1 MGTNLSVVGQMAQ
14 RFNMVPAEFEATVK
28 KTVCPANISN
38 EQFLAFLMVA
48 NEYHL
53 NPIIKQIYA
62 FPAKGGGIVPVV
74 SIDGWLRIINE
85 HPQFDGMEFADQLD
99 NGKLV
104 SVTCKM
110 YRKDRSHPT
119 DVTEYLCECKRNTD
133 VWGQWPARMLRHK
146 ATIQAARY
154 AFGLSGIY
162 DEDEAQ
168 RISGEKVINPMPEE
182 VKTLPYYPQAKMDEN
197 IPAWKKHIAAGKQ
210 TPDKIIGLVSSKYIL
225 SDEQQKAIRALSKP
239 ANVDEDGVIDAD
251 FVAAL
256 EGATA

>member
-1 MGTNLSVVGQMAQ
+1 MGTNISVVGQMAQ

-28 KTVCPANISN
+28 KTVCPNNITN
-38 EQFLAFLMVA
+38 EQFVAFLMVA

-85 HPQFDGMEFADQLD
+85 HPQFDGMEFVDHID
-99 NGKLV
+99 SGKL
-104 SVTCKM
+104 SAVTCKM
-110 YRKDRSHPT
+110 HRKDRRHPT
-119 DVTEYLCECKRNTD
+119 EVTEYLCECKRNTD
-133 VWGQWPARMLRHK
+133 TWSQWPARMLRHK

-168 RISGEKVINPMPEE
+168 RISGEKIINPLPEE
-182 VKTLPYYPQAKMDEN
+182 RSLPAYPEQKLAEN
-197 IPAWKKHIAAGKQ
+197 LPVWKKHITAGKQ
-210 TPDKIIGLVSSKYIL
+210 TPDKIIGLISSKYVL
-225 SDEQQKAIRALSKP
+225 SDEQQAAIRAL
-239 ANVDEDGVIDAD
+239 AHIDNDGVIDAD

-256 EGATA
+256 EREAA

>member
-1 MGTNLSVVGQMAQ
+1 MGTSLSVVGQMAQ
-14 RFNMVPAEFEATVK
+14 RFNMVPAEFEAVVK

-38 EQFLAFLMVA
+38 EQFVAFLMVA

-74 SIDGWLRIINE
+74 SIDGWLRVINDR
-85 HPQFDGMEFADQLD
+85 PQFDGMEFVDQIE
-99 NGKLV
+99 NGKLTA
-104 SVTCKM
+104 VTCKM

-119 DVTEYLCECKRNTD
+119 EVTEYLCECKRSTD
-133 VWGQWPARMLRHK
+133 TWSQWPARMLRHK

-168 RISGEKVINPMPEE
+168 RIAGDKETEKVINPI
-182 VKTLPYYPQAKMDEN
+182 LPVYPTDKFDAN
-197 IPAWKKHIAAGKQ
+197 LPAWKKHITAGKQ
-210 TPDKIIGLVSSKYIL
+210 TPEQIIALVSSKYIL
-225 SDEQQKAIRALSKP
+225 GEEQQAAIRAL
-239 ANVDEDGVIDAD
+239 AHIDNDGVIDSD
-251 FVAAL
+251 FVAAM
-256 EGATA
+256 EKQKAA